1 MAARAARA
9 KNWTDGLTFRF
20 AAVFIVFTVATIVAA
35 AISTNLSLANY
46 YRSECVSHIST
57 VARELETEMLEEPE
71 TFASFQDW
79 LLDHLDDLDIDPE
92 FDECDS
98 DRIAFS
104 RAFSKAYPNKVFGV
118 DVTFDELPED
128 LKLDFATYYFKR
140 WFLRFEQAC
149 DIFEVPYAYY
159 VMPTGEG
166 THVRYIFDIE
176 RIPDEKADHPRM
188 LITDDVEEDFSKM
201 PQLVATWETGKV
213 QDEVDYFENEYGLT
227 CSYYQPLYV
236 KDRLMGLVCVDG
248 DVRAINEDVAVSTIN
263 LVIALSVIVI
273 FGVIV
278 LVTYINREYVSK
290 LTLLNERVEEYAR
303 DKDGHVAA
311 EIEKNVEGNDEIAT
325 LSHQIASMI
334 CELENHIQSIVSISG
349 ELSSARDRASKLSD
363 LARTD
368 AMTGLGNKLAYGEC
382 MNDLDARAVTGNGG
396 YAVIMID
403 LNFLKRINDTHGHDK
418 GDFAIRRLAEYISQV
433 FADDHAFRIGGDE
446 FCVVLEGDAANSC
459 EDKIRKL
466 RDLINAEQSTNPW
479 EHISAAIGSS
489 RQKDLELAR
498 DVFKRADEDMYAN
511 KLAMKAARQA

>member
-1 MAARAARA
+1 MAARAMRPR
-9 KNWTDGLTFRF
+9 NWMDGLTFRF
-20 AAVFIVFTVATIVAA
+20 AAVFIIFAVATIVAA
-35 AISTNLSLANY
+35 AISTHLSLASY

-57 VARELETEMLEEPE
+57 VARELEAEMLEEPE

-79 LLDHLDDLDIDPE
+79 LLGHLDALDIDPS

-98 DRIAFS
+98 DWIAFI
-104 RAFSKAYPNKVFGV
+104 RDFSKAYPNKVFGV

-128 LKLDFATYYFKR
+128 LKLQFATYYFKR

-149 DIFEVPYAYY
+149 DTFEIPYAYY

-166 THVRYIFDIE
+166 SHIRYIFDIE
-176 RIPDEKADHPRM
+176 RIPDEEADHPRM
-188 LITDDVEEDFSKM
+188 LITDDVEEDFSEM
-201 PQLVATWETGKV
+201 PQLVATWESGEV
-213 QDEVDYFENEYGLT
+213 QDDVDYFENEYGLT

-236 KDRLMGLVCVDG
+236 GDRLMGLICVDG
-248 DVRAINEDVAVSTIN
+248 DVRAINKDVATSTIN

-273 FGVIV
+273 CGVIV
-278 LVTYINREYVSK
+278 LVIYINREYVSK
-290 LTLLNERVEEYAR
+290 LTMLNERVEEYAR
-303 DKDGHVAA
+303 DKDGDVAT
-311 EIEKNVEGNDEIAT
+311 EIEEHVEGNDEIAT

-334 CELENHIQSIVSISG
+334 CELENHIQSIVSISS

-368 AMTGLGNKLAYGEC
+368 AMTGLGNKLAYNEC
-382 MNDLDARAVTGNGG
+382 MNDLDAAAVTGKGG

-403 LNFLKRINDTHGHDK
+403 LNFLKRINDTYGHDK

-433 FADDHAFRIGGDE
+433 FVDDHAFRIGGDE

-459 EDKIRKL
+459 EDRMNGL
-466 RDLINAEQSTNPW
+466 HDLINAEQSTNPW
-479 EHISAAIGSS
+479 EHVSAAVGCS